1 MSLSTIG
8 LYIIVIV
15 VAVNIVI
22 IIYRILKEIFDS
34 LFYTAKDVRRTAN
47 QVKENRE
54 RKANV
59 PIIVEDIINS
69 IESYC
74 HDMDLIHHI
83 SLEFEYSDF
92 IIILKNGKQ
101 LTYSPRQHGFD
112 VSNYELIAKA
122 LASRLKFTMKEV
134 WKVWGYDNTK
144 HLKGYVLLSDLAV
157 KEEKEFKKKEG
168 NRIKV

>member
-1 MSLSTIG
+1 MSLSSIVLNLIG
-8 LYIIVIV
+8 IAVIV
-15 VAVNIVI
+15 FII
-22 IIYRILKEIFDS
+22 MIIYKIIKGILEFF
-34 LFYTAKDVRRTAN
+34 FYTAMDVKRFTDKVKDS
-47 QVKENRE
+47 KE
-54 RKANV
+54 RKANI
-59 PIIVEDIINS
+59 PIIVEDIIKS
-69 IESYC
+69 INSYC

-157 KEEKEFKKKEG
+157 KEDEEFKKKER